1 MPTKLHAAALA
12 LAARGI
18 PVFPVLPGTKFPAI
32 KAWQRDCT
40 TDKTQVELW
49 WTRWPDANIGIVP
62 EKVGWCVIDVD
73 NKAGKDGETTINE
86 LEKQNGLLPE
96 TLTIRTPSGGRHLYF
111 RGSLKASQGDSG
123 LGAGLDTRGR
133 GSFVLAV
140 PSTVAGNSYSVT
152 RDVPIATLPEWV
164 ASALKQRETA
174 PRSAQEDARI
184 DSEAAVGQAREVLRR
199 SPVPGP
205 DGPGN
210 DYVLFG
216 RCKDIGV
223 SEEKLLELCI
233 ERGSSPADSKW
244 LEFTIGNAW
253 RYGQNEP
260 ASDYRDPAERLQKHL
275 PDHTYK
281 RLLALDPGPVRE
293 LIPGLVERH
302 RVAYLVGTGGMHKSR
317 IAAHWGLA
325 VHAGAKIYGR
335 DTERAHF
342 VHLSWENG
350 EDEDARRGQKIAA
363 RIEADAAAIGNA
375 VYRDLSDDPRPLV
388 VVEGDSIS
396 PTPLWDEIAAL
407 LRSIPGH
414 KFVVIDSLYNALRF
428 VGNAKID
435 ETMVKE
441 CINWLDIQCREY
453 DFSGLMLQHPSR
465 AGASQ
470 GHSGYSEA
478 WNNAPRVRLNI
489 SKKPKSE
496 TFILEVSKRNN
507 AIAGGRTML
516 KWADG
521 ILDMTSQVGTEEDW
535 QEMVHEA
542 AVGLAIECADGNH
555 PLTKQGRIPRWMLD
569 NLFDDMHQT
578 VTARDILAAC
588 KLETM
593 RKESRLVYHDQKR
606 NTNIKPGYYPF
617 PGPAAKGFD

>member
-1 MPTKLHAAALA
+1 MPTKLHAAARA
-12 LAARGI
+12 LAAKGVRI
-18 PVFPVLPGTKFPAI
+18 FPCRPGTKLPAFKGAFYNSSNDLAQI
-32 KAWQRDCT
+32 DAWWGHADY
-40 TDKTQVELW
+40 
-49 WTRWPDANIGIVP
+49 NIGMCP
-62 EKVGWCVIDVD
+62 EQNGWGVIDVD
-73 NKAGKDGETTINE
+73 VKGDGEATLTE
-86 LEKQNGLLPE
+86 MEKQYGKLPN

-111 RGSLKASQGDSG
+111 QGSLPASQGTSG
-123 LGAGLDTRGR
+123 LGPGVDTRGR
-133 GSFVLAV
+133 GSFVLGP
-140 PSTVAGNSYSVT
+140 PSCLSTGDYTLDINN
-152 RDVPIATLPEWV
+152 PIAPLPGWIRDLFRQQ
-164 ASALKQRETA
+164 STA
-174 PRSAQEDARI
+174 PREADPDARI
-184 DSEAAVGQAREVLRR
+184 DSQVAIDQAREVLRR
-199 SPVPGP
+199 NPVPGP
-205 DGPGN
+205 DGPG
-210 DYVLFG
+210 DDFTAFC

-223 SEEKLLELCI
+223 SQEKLLELCL
-233 ERGSSPADSKW
+233 ERGAYEADTGW

-253 RYGQNEP
+253 KYGQNEP
-260 ASDYRDPAERLQKHL
+260 ASDYRDPAAMAAKAL
-275 PDHTYK
+275 PDQTDR

-350 EDEDARRGQKIAA
+350 EDEDARRAKNIAA

-407 LRSIPGH
+407 LRSISDH
-414 KFVVIDSLYNALRF
+414 KFVVMDSLYNALRF

-578 VTARDILAAC
+578 VNAKDILAAC